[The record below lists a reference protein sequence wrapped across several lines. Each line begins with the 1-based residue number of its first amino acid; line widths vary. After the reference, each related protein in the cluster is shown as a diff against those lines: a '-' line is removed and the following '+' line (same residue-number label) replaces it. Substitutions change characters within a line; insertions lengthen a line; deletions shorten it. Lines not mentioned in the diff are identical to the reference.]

1 MRKAKGILLWTG
13 LFLACQATT
22 FAADESEKRS
32 LEWMRSQVVPNQLV
46 STPDP
51 SRRGLILSY
60 APGLG
65 RPGPLHRKSFV
76 YDGALAAIAFTMAD
90 DGETAS
96 RILSALTRIQRPNG
110 SFWFSYNVDNAWPA
124 EADHDMAIV
133 RSGAN
138 AWVGYAL
145 TFYLE
150 NRPATDDR
158 RSKRERDGFLA
169 SARRIGDFLL
179 TLRVSDKSV
188 ARGLLRG
195 GHGAVRLGV
204 TPDGK
209 SVQEFYD
216 DRPIRWVSSEHNI
229 SSYFFL
235 NALGRLTADLRY
247 SAAARDIRQGLLS
260 SLWQNDM
267 GQFAQGI
274 GEDGSVDRT
283 RALDCASW
291 GALFL
296 FAAVETE
303 KAAQALRTT
312 DSIYRSSYGK
322 IEGHRPYHEKPIYD
336 DARVQRLLLP
346 DAPATRWKDL
356 SFVWSEGTMGVALA
370 HLRSGDAARA
380 AKLTGE
386 VAEMREGGGIRYGTR
401 EFPYEFSAFPSVAGT
416 AWHVIVQKELRKQTK
431 RFWAR

>member
-1 MRKAKGILLWTG
+1 MERTILWTG
-13 LFLACQATT
+13 LVLALRATT
-22 FAADESEKRS
+22 IAADESEKRS
-32 LEWMRSQVVPNQLV
+32 IEWIHSQIVPNQLV

-51 SRRGLILSY
+51 SRRGLVLSY
-60 APGLG
+60 APGSS
-65 RPGPLHRKSFV
+65 RPGALHRKSFV
-76 YDGALAAIAFTMAD
+76 YDGALAAIAFTMAG
-90 DGETAS
+90 DGAIAS
-96 RILSALTRIQRPNG
+96 RILSALTRVQRPDG

-124 EADHDMAIV
+124 ETDHDMAIV
-133 RSGAN
+133 RAGAN

-158 RSKRERDGFLA
+158 RSKRERDAFLA

-179 TLRVSDKSV
+179 TLRVKG
-188 ARGLLRG
+188 GLLRG
-195 GHGAVRLGV
+195 GQGAVRLGV

-216 DRPIRWVSSEHNI
+216 DRPIRWMSAEHNI
-229 SSYFFL
+229 SSWFFL
-235 NALGRLTADLRY
+235 NALGRLTADFKY
-247 SAAARDIRQGLLS
+247 SAAAREIRQGLLGT
-260 SLWQNDM
+260 LWQEDM

-274 GEDGSVDRT
+274 GEDGVIDKT

-296 FAAVETE
+296 FAAGETAN
-303 KAAQALRTT
+303 AARALLTA
-312 DSIYRSSYGK
+312 DSIYRNSHGK

-346 DAPATRWKDL
+346 DAPATRWKDI

-370 HLRSGDAARA
+370 HVRRGDASRT
-380 AKLTGE
+380 AKL
-386 VAEMREGGGIRYGTR
+386 VVDVLKMREGGGIRYGTR
-401 EFPYEFSAFPSVAGT
+401 EFPYEFSASPSVAGT
-416 AWHVIVQKELRKQTK
+416 AWHVIVQEDLKDKPK
-431 RFWAR
+431 RFWSR